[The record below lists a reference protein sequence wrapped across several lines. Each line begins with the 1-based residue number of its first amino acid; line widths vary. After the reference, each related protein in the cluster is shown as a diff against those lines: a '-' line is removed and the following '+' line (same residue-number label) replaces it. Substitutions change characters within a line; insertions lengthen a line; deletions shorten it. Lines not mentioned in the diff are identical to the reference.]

1 MSSRVA
7 NRLPRIGSLILGI
20 RSNSQ
25 GEMSG
30 RYGGCSNSSHPQ
42 RRISTLC
49 GLAELL
55 HCLQDPDVYPECPV
69 VPVAPVSQCSTARS
83 PFCHEETK
91 WQTMTSLTSYATTT
105 INLTGKGF

>member
-1 MSSRVA
+1 MCESGHQAYSNSMSSRVA

-25 GEMSG
+25 AKCREVW
-30 RYGGCSNSSHPQ
+30 GCSNSSHPQ

-69 VPVAPVSQCSTARS
+69 VPVAPVSQCSTARHRS
-83 PFCHEETK
+83 
-91 WQTMTSLTSYATTT
+91 ATRKQS
-105 INLTGKGF
+105 GKQ